1 MRFSHRIQRKVLR
14 MKKNAI
20 IERARTA
27 ALKKLRSRL
36 YKIFGCRSIAVFEH
50 FSGIKD
56 PRSDQGKRHTLTSI
70 IIITRCAV
78 ICGADG
84 WTQIEEFGK
93 DKQVWFESFLDLPKT
108 TIQNASCQFKVG

>member
-50 FSGIKD
+50 F
-56 PRSDQGKRHTLTSI
+56 GKNALKGTKTKI
-70 IIITRCAV
+70 QTAETV
-78 ICGADG
+78 KKVMAD
-84 WTQIEEFGK
+84 
-93 DKQVWFESFLDLPKT
+93 
-108 TIQNASCQFKVG
+108 